1 MKVPTP
7 TPPKQPSENTIA
19 LINIVFLMLIFFL
32 IAGSLTPP
40 LDPEVDL
47 IDTTEARSVEPPLA
61 LFVTETA
68 ELRYQGVVVT
78 PESFIGGLRGA
89 DAGLRPV
96 PDKALGTT
104 PEADGPAVRVAAD
117 GALPAVRLVEI
128 IDRLKQAGAGK
139 ITLVTEREM
148 P

>member
-1 MKVPTP
+1 MKVPDT
-7 TPPKQPSENTIA
+7 TPPKRQSENTIA

-47 IDTTEARSVEPPLA
+47 IDTEEARPAEPPLA

-68 ELRYQGVVVT
+68 ELRYQGAVVT
-78 PESFIGGLRGA
+78 PESFMAALRQA
-89 DAGLRPV
+89 EAVTRVEPDDAPAPG
-96 PDKALGTT
+96 
-104 PEADGPAVRVAAD
+104 EDGPVVKLAAD
-117 GALPAVRLVEI
+117 GDLPAVRLVEI
-128 IDRLKQAGAGK
+128 IDLLKQAGAGR
-139 ITLVTEREM
+139 ITIVTERDM